1 MASKNRMKLTILGGF
16 LGAGKSTWLRHQ
28 IFDGKLQNA
37 YVVINEFADAPV
49 DDTMLQQ
56 ASGLYML
63 CGTCAC
69 CAGRAELVR
78 ILREIC
84 GHRSRRTR
92 KAVNHLILET
102 TGVADPAGV
111 IAAIETDPVL
121 ARHIVLGET
130 VVLADGRFGLD
141 QLRREALARKQAE
154 IADRILV
161 SKIDQSDAGLLADL
175 VATLRALNPHARFC
189 ASDFGVETPLRCARS
204 GTPQSLPQ
212 ANSVPITSGVLRPS
226 QNRANQIDWAGF
238 SVWLSAIL
246 YKHGASLVRV
256 KGVVRTPA
264 GRLLL
269 QSVQH
274 HMQAPEILPEDGAPH
289 DPGAE
294 INTIALIGRGIDTD
308 AMATSLRKYLRI

>member
-84 GHRSRRTR
+84 GHRSR

-212 ANSVPITSGVLRPS
+212 ANSVPITSGVLRPP

>member
-1 MASKNRMKLTILGGF
+1 MTSKNRMKLTILGGF

-37 YVVINEFADAPV
+37 YVVINEFANAPV
-49 DDTMLQQ
+49 DDTILQQ

-69 CAGRAELVR
+69 CAGRPELAR
-78 ILREIC
+78 ILRNIC
-84 GHRSRRTR
+84 GHRASKAR
-92 KAVNHLILET
+92 KAVNLILET

-130 VVLADGRFGLD
+130 VVLVDGRFGLE
-141 QLRREALARKQAE
+141 QLQREALARKQAE

-161 SKIDQSDAGLLADL
+161 SKADQSDAGLLADL
-175 VATLRALNPHARFC
+175 VATLRALNPNARFF
-189 ASDFGVETPLRCARS
+189 ASDFGVETPFCSARR
-204 GTPQSLPQ
+204 GTPQSLPE
-212 ANSVPITSGVLRPS
+212 ANSAPITSAVLRPP
-226 QNRANQIDWAGF
+226 QNRAKQIDWAGF
-238 SVWLSAIL
+238 SVWLSAML

-256 KGVVRTPA
+256 KGIVRTPA

-274 HMQAPEILPEDGAPH
+274 HMQTPEMLPEDGAPH

-308 AMATSLRKYLRI
+308 IMEKSLRKYLRT

>member
-1 MASKNRMKLTILGGF
+1 MTSKNRMRLTILGGF

-28 IFDGKLQNA
+28 IFAGKLQNA

-49 DDTMLQQ
+49 DDTILQQ
-56 ASGLYML
+56 AAGLYLL

-69 CAGRAELVR
+69 CAGRPELVR
-78 ILREIC
+78 MLRNIC
-84 GHRSRRTR
+84 GQRSG
-92 KAVNHLILET
+92 KARQANNQLVLET

-130 VVLADGRFGLD
+130 VVLADGRFGLE

-161 SKIDQSDAGLLADL
+161 SKTDQSAAGTLADL
-175 VATLRALNPHARFC
+175 VATLRALNPHARFA
-189 ASDFGVETPLRCARS
+189 ASDFGVERPLRSARR
-204 GTPQSLPQ
+204 GTPQSLPE
-212 ANSVPITSGVLRPS
+212 ANAAPITSAVLRPP
-226 QNRANQIDWAGF
+226 QNRARQIDWPGF
-238 SVWLSAIL
+238 SVWLSAML

-256 KGVVRTPA
+256 KGVVRAPA

-269 QSVQH
+269 QAVQH
-274 HMQAPEILPEDGAPH
+274 HMQTPEILPADGAPH
-289 DPGAE
+289 DPGARS
-294 INTIALIGRGIDTD
+294 NTIALIGRGIDTD
-308 AMATSLRKYLRI
+308 VMEKSLRKYLRG